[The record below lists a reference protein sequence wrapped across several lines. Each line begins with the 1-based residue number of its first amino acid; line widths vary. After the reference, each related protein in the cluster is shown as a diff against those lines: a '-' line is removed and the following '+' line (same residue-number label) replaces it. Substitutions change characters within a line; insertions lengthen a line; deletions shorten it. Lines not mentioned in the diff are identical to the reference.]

1 MLKNDVS
8 LTSVCWTFLGRL
20 GDVSPSATNIK
31 NCNGFNILVKNEN
44 EVVAIDTYLNLFK
57 SGGISVMEKVSLK
70 IKQTIAEYRRDRNIG
85 IYIWLTF
92 SHVTETLSSNQ
103 TEPSGKM

>member
-1 MLKNDVS
+1 M
-8 LTSVCWTFLGRL
+8 
-20 GDVSPSATNIK
+20 
-31 NCNGFNILVKNEN
+31 KNEN

-85 IYIWLTF
+85 IY
-92 SHVTETLSSNQ
+92 
-103 TEPSGKM
+103 M